1 MATFSKTQ
9 SIGVFASINGIN
21 KIDLVINPHTGK
33 TFGVSDTGTTFRVGA
48 EITALSGDLS
58 VSLFSPADGEE
69 SWMIHKTGQS
79 NVQSTLVF

>member
-9 SIGVFASINGIN
+9 SIGVFASINSIN

-48 EITALSGDLS
+48 D
-58 VSLFSPADGEE
+58 SPADGEE

>member
-1 MATFSKTQ
+1 M
-9 SIGVFASINGIN
+9 N
-21 KIDLVINPHTGK
+21 
-33 TFGVSDTGTTFRVGA
+33 GVSDTGTTFRVGA
-48 EITALSGDLS
+48 DITALSGDLS